1 MGFAPI
7 QHQGVAAMH
16 SISVALSVLPSF
28 LTLPLY
34 SSCRGAKFSGNMS
47 ERSGTF
53 AALFKSLAEQS
64 RNDPWCSLGGCVH
77 GVYEYSI

>member
-7 QHQGVAAMH
+7 QHQGVAATH
-16 SISVALSVLPSF
+16 SIYVALSVLPSF

-34 SSCRGAKFSGNMS
+34 SRCREAKFSGHMP

-53 AALFKSLAEQS
+53 AALFESLAEQS
-64 RNDPWCSLGGCVH
+64 RNDPWCSLDGCVH
-77 GVYEYSI
+77 QI